1 MELRP
6 LLGWVCGSPL
16 FFFSFQNM
24 GQTSGIKWDIMGSTT
39 AESIK
44 WFRMD
49 LISATPLPILF
60 KFSILTRFE
69 GQFKRLSINF
79 PLGKLLIFNFT
90 NMIIKGN
97 VESGLVK
104 GELGLFCFCFFPR
117 EWLWIIFKKERRR
130 KNEPFF
136 FTRPGSSL
144 NQETLEIQ
152 LNQYNCFHALSS
164 NPLFQPVSLPWH
176 RRSSKFELWNF
187 SGALLLLILNTKLIS
202 GLFLLSG
209 YKKLES
215 LKCHCRVLC
224 HSSLLLNC

>member
-1 MELRP
+1 MS
-6 LLGWVCGSPL
+6 WV
-16 FFFSFQNM
+16 FFVFVFFQ
-24 GQTSGIKWDIMGSTT
+24 
-39 AESIK
+39 
-44 WFRMD
+44 
-49 LISATPLPILF
+49 
-60 KFSILTRFE
+60 
-69 GQFKRLSINF
+69 
-79 PLGKLLIFNFT
+79 
-90 NMIIKGN
+90 
-97 VESGLVK
+97 ESGF
-104 GELGLFCFCFFPR
+104 GSSS
-117 EWLWIIFKKERRR
+117 R
-130 KNEPFF
+130 KNEGERMSHFF